1 MGHNAPGYI
10 HTVIE
15 AQKLSMADRHAFYGD
30 PDFAG
35 VPTEGLL
42 SKRYAAAR
50 ATLIDPNRA
59 VPAMPS
65 PGDPWTLSPRWAG
78 NLAPVPPPSPSGAM
92 RGADAGTTHIAAID
106 RHGNLAAA
114 TPSGGS
120 FEKSVFFG
128 ELGCAL
134 STRSEVFNLWPGHPN
149 VIEPGKRP
157 RTTLVNY
164 IALRDGVPTMTFG
177 CPGGDH
183 QTQANLQL
191 MLNTFIFGMNPQ
203 EAIEAPRFATDSA
216 PDSFYP
222 HRYFPGQLA
231 LEPSF
236 PDGTAQALAKLGHK
250 VVRSE
255 ACGMGATIT
264 RRDPRTGLLTTGA
277 DPRRPAH
284 ALGW

>member
-1 MGHNAPGYI
+1 M
-10 HTVIE
+10 
-15 AQKLSMADRHAFYGD
+15 
-30 PDFAG
+30 
-35 VPTEGLL
+35 
-42 SKRYAAAR
+42 
-50 ATLIDPNRA
+50 
-59 VPAMPS
+59 
-65 PGDPWTLSPRWAG
+65 
-78 NLAPVPPPSPSGAM
+78 
-92 RGADAGTTHIAAID
+92 AAID
-106 RHGNLAAA
+106 HHGNLVAA

-134 STRSEVFNLWPGHPN
+134 STRIEVFNLAPGHPN

-164 IALRDGVPTMTFG
+164 IVSRGGVPLMTFG

-203 EAIEAPRFATDSA
+203 EAVEAPRFATDSV

-222 HRYFPGQLA
+222 HRYFPGRLA
-231 LEPSF
+231 LEAAF
-236 PDGTAQALAKLGHK
+236 PESTAEALASLGHK

-255 ACGMGATIT
+255 ACGMGAIIT
-264 RRDPRTGLLTTGA
+264 RSDPLSGVMSAGA
-277 DPRRPAH
+277 DPRRPTY